1 MRLDG
6 SHEAI
11 PMDHGQRRH
20 ELTKFYRILVPETRE
35 TARKALSNM
44 MDMGTLRQSSATR
57 LLQDLWQDPGE
68 YFANIRE
75 TWRAK
80 SPD

>member
-1 MRLDG
+1 
-6 SHEAI
+6 
-11 PMDHGQRRH
+11 
-20 ELTKFYRILVPETRE
+20 
-35 TARKALSNM
+35 M